1 MPYSAEISRTNPSS
15 FIFLI
20 DQSDSMNDSWGVGE
34 GTKKKSQGVAD
45 AINHL
50 LQNLVIRCSKEEG
63 IRDYYHVSV
72 IGYGRTVGPALG
84 VAAPG
89 RAEEVKPPP
98 SEEEDKAPDG
108 EDADA
113 PEEDAGEPPR
123 ESPLKGRDIVPISE
137 IGDNPTRLE
146 TRTQKEDDGAGG
158 ILERDIR
165 FPIWFDPQGANGTPM
180 CQALTQAQAVAHKFL
195 EQYPECFPPIVIN
208 ITDGE
213 ATDGNPSGVAK
224 IIREMKSEDG
234 NVLIFNLHIS
244 SRSDAPVLYPASA
257 DELPDDYAKL
267 LFGMSSELPDYM
279 RSFALQEGIS
289 VAPGARGFVFNADIV
304 SVISFLDIGTRPGNL
319 R

>member
-15 FIFLI
+15 FVFLI
-20 DQSDSMNDSWGVGE
+20 DQSDSMNDSWGAGE
-34 GTKKKSQGVAD
+34 GTKKKAQGVAD

-84 VAAPG
+84 VAAPAP
-89 RAEEVKPPP
+89 AEVVKAPP
-98 SEEEDKAPDG
+98 SDEDKAPEG

-113 PEEDAGEPPR
+113 PDEDAGEPPA

-180 CQALTQAQAVAHKFL
+180 CQALTQAQ
-195 EQYPECFPPIVIN
+195 
-208 ITDGE
+208 
-213 ATDGNPSGVAK
+213 
-224 IIREMKSEDG
+224 IRSASTR
-234 NVLIFNLHIS
+234 LI
-244 SRSDAPVLYPASA
+244 P
-257 DELPDDYAKL
+257 
-267 LFGMSSELPDYM
+267 
-279 RSFALQEGIS
+279 
-289 VAPGARGFVFNADIV
+289 
-304 SVISFLDIGTRPGNL
+304 
-319 R
+319 